1 MPPGIYTLVKISI
14 FQMAGSKMY
23 MLYDLS
29 GGDMDKPLFI
39 LERERDNCKI
49 KEMSAVSLMNQV

>member
-1 MPPGIYTLVKISI
+1 MPPGIYTLVKVSI
-14 FQMAGSKMY
+14 FQMAGSKLY

-39 LERERDNCKI
+39 LKREITARSK
-49 KEMSAVSLMNQV
+49 K